1 MSLTTIHSQNF
12 HRFMFSG
19 KLLLVVL
26 LPLAISACSSY
37 ANQTRSKNADTDKKD
52 PVTET
57 KHSLGEM
64 APDFTLTDLN
74 GESLKFSS
82 LKGKMVVMH
91 FATTWCPFCN
101 AEAPYLEKIYQEYGD
116 KGVQVLIVDVKE
128 PKELVQEKLQNR
140 FNFTF
145 PVLLDTDGTVAASY
159 APEEVLPDLS
169 RDEVVLASN
178 LLIDREGKIQFYSLL
193 DSKNFDAELIAL
205 KARLNEIL

>member
-1 MSLTTIHSQNF
+1 MPYTTIHP
-12 HRFMFSG
+12 HRFSVSFIPGILLFVILYSASISG
-19 KLLLVVL
+19 
-26 LPLAISACSSY
+26 CSTY
-37 ANQTRSKNADTDKKD
+37 ANEKQAEQTEKQEPT
-52 PVTET
+52 TET
-57 KHSLGEM
+57 QHSLGAI
-64 APDFTLTDLN
+64 APDFTLSDLQGN
-74 GESLKFSS
+74 SLQFSS

-101 AEAPYLEKIYQEYGD
+101 AEAPYLEQIYQEYQD

-128 PKELVQEKLQNR
+128 PAELVKEKLQDR

-145 PVLLDTDGTVAASY
+145 PLLLDTDGSVAASY
-159 APEEVLPDLS
+159 APEGVLPNLS

-205 KARLNEIL
+205 KSKLDEIL